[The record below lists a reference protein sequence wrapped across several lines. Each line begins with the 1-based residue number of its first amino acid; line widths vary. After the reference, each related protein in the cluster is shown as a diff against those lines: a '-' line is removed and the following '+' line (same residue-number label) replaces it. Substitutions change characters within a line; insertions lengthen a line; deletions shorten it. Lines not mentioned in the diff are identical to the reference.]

1 MPTVLVT
8 GASRGLGLLF
18 VRQYLADGWR
28 VLAVARDPARATEL
42 AAIAAASAGLVTV
55 HRADMSD
62 LASIDALAKSLEGTA
77 IDVLLN
83 NAGTMGAGDFA
94 NKGMQDD
101 CFGAID
107 YADWI
112 ETLRINLLAPMRMA
126 EVFLP
131 HVLAGTQRK
140 IVTLS
145 SIVGSVALN
154 TRGGL
159 YSYRSSKAA
168 LNMVMKG
175 LAVDLAPQ
183 GVICVPVHP
192 GWARTS
198 MGGPNAPVDPVD
210 SVTGVRKVIAGLD
223 ASQAG
228 KFLTYDGGE
237 LPW

>member
-8 GASRGLGLLF
+8 GASRGLGLEF

-28 VLAVARDPARATEL
+28 VLAVARDPAGATEL

-55 HRADMSD
+55 HRADMTD
-62 LASIDALAKSLEGTA
+62 LASLDALAQSLEGTA

-83 NAGTMGAGDFA
+83 NAGTMGSGDFA
-94 NKGMQDD
+94 TRGMQDD
-101 CFGAID
+101 RYGAID

-112 ETLRINLLAPMRMA
+112 EVLRINVLAPMRAA

-131 HVLAGTQRK
+131 HLLAGTQRK

-145 SIVGSVALN
+145 SILGSVALN

-168 LNMVMKG
+168 VNMVMKG
-175 LAVDLAPQ
+175 LALDLGPQ
-183 GVICVPVHP
+183 GVICVPMHP
-192 GWARTS
+192 GWARTAL
-198 MGGPNAPVDPVD
+198 GGPNAPVDPVD
-210 SVTGVRKVIAGLD
+210 SVTGMRKVIAGLD
-223 ASQAG
+223 VAATG
-228 KFLTYDGGE
+228 KFWAYDGSE